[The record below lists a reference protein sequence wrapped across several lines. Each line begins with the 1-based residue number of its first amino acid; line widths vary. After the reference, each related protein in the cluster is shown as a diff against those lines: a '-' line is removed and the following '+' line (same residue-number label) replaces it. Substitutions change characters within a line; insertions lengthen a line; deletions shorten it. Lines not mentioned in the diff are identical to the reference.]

1 MAAEHVDK
9 PRILIVEDNPANVDV
24 LIDQLASAGFT
35 IAVAEDGE
43 EALERSQYKAP
54 DLILLDVI
62 LPGIDGFETCRRLKA
77 NHRTQSIPVIFMTA
91 LTDLADKM
99 RGFAVGGVDFVTK
112 PVQEQEVMARVK
124 THLAL
129 RRMQQ
134 QIEAQNA
141 QLQQEIAVRQQ
152 VEADLQRAHLE
163 LERRVAER
171 TSDLAQ
177 ANAILREQI
186 AEREQA
192 EAALRRERDLVAR
205 IMDTS
210 PAGITV
216 VNREGQVIFAD
227 PRAEQVL
234 GLVRD
239 QLMGRLYNDP
249 EWRIVDYQGL
259 TLPDEALPFQR
270 VMYTGKPV
278 YDIRH
283 AIERPDGRRVLLAIN
298 AAPLLDEAGQV
309 DGMVA
314 AINDVT
320 SQIQAEEELKQHRDR
335 LEELVRERTAE
346 LAVAKEQAEVANQAK
361 SAFLASMSHELR
373 TPLNGI
379 LGYAQILSRAGG
391 LTPLQADGLRI
402 MQQSGE
408 HLLTLID
415 DVLDL
420 AKIEAGKF
428 ELVPADL
435 HLATFLQSIV
445 AICRIRAEQK
455 RLTFVY
461 EAAPDVPDGICAD
474 EKRLRQ
480 LLINLLGNAIKF
492 TTHGR
497 VTLRMSV
504 VHDTASGVP
513 TQHVAAPDYRQHPEG
528 ARTDTR
534 SRTPITLRFEV
545 ADTGIGISPAA
556 LDKIFQPFGQA
567 GNAQQ
572 RAEGTGLGLAISQRL
587 VRQMGSAIQVDSRV
601 GQGSTFWFDLTV
613 PVAATESVANLS
625 ATRLI
630 VGYAGPRRTI
640 LIADDSLYNRTFLV
654 KLLNTLGFTLLEAA
668 DGASALALALAAQP
682 DLILMD
688 LLMPALTGMEVTQA
702 LRQQTE
708 LRKVVIVAT
717 SASVFD
723 TDRQQ
728 SLLSGCDAFLP
739 KPIRVKQLLEL
750 LATHLDLQWCYAEAE
765 PPISITAVADDAA
778 DVDAL
783 VPPAPDELAAL
794 FELASIGD
802 ILGLQARAALLAQG
816 DLVLRPFAQRL
827 AHLAG
832 RFELEQVLALIVQ
845 YLHPEE

>member
-1 MAAEHVDK
+1 MTAEHVDK

-24 LIDQLASAGFT
+24 LIDQLSSAGFT

-43 EALERSQYKAP
+43 DALELCQYRAP

-62 LPGIDGFETCRRLKA
+62 LPGIDGFETCQRLKA
-77 NHRTQSIPVIFMTA
+77 NQRTQSIPVIFMTA

-112 PVQEQEVMARVK
+112 PVQEQEVLARVK

-152 VEADLQRAHLE
+152 AEVDLQRAHVE
-163 LERRVAER
+163 LERRVSER
-171 TSDLAQ
+171 TSELAQ
-177 ANAILREQI
+177 ANAILRQQI

-216 VNREGQVIFAD
+216 VNREGQLMFAD

-234 GLVRD
+234 GLAKD
-239 QLMGRLYNDP
+239 QLMGRMYNSP
-249 EWRIVDYQGL
+249 EWRIVDYQGFP
-259 TLPDEALPFQR
+259 LPDEALPFQR
-270 VMYTGKPV
+270 VMCTGAPV

-283 AIERPDGRRVLLAIN
+283 AIEWADGRRVLLAIN

-320 SQIQAEEELKQHRDR
+320 SQVQAEGELKQHRDR

-346 LAVAKEQAEVANQAK
+346 LAVAKNQAEVANQAK

-391 LTPLQADGLRI
+391 LTPLQVDGLRI

-435 HLATFLQSIV
+435 HLPTFLQNIV
-445 AICRIRAEQK
+445 AICRIHAEQK
-455 RLTFVY
+455 QLSFVY
-461 EAAPDVPDGICAD
+461 EPAPDVPSGICAD
-474 EKRLRQ
+474 QKRLRQ

-492 TTHGR
+492 TTQGR
-497 VTLRMSV
+497 VTLRVSV
-504 VHDTASGVP
+504 VRGQPSIAGDPADSGHSV
-513 TQHVAAPDYRQHPEG
+513 
-528 ARTDTR
+528 
-534 SRTPITLRFEV
+534 TLRFEV
-545 ADTGIGISPAA
+545 EDTGIGISPAA
-556 LDKIFQPFGQA
+556 LERIFQPFEQA
-567 GNAQQ
+567 GNARQ
-572 RAEGTGLGLAISQRL
+572 RAEGSGLGLAISQRL
-587 VRQMGSAIQVDSRV
+587 VRQMGSTIQVDSRV
-601 GQGSTFWFDLTV
+601 EQGSTFWFDLTV
-613 PVAATESVANLS
+613 PVVAAELVVNLS
-625 ATRLI
+625 AVGSV
-630 VGYAGPRRTI
+630 VGYAGARRTI
-640 LIADDSLYNRTFLV
+640 LVADDSPYNRTFLV
-654 KLLNTLGFTLLEAA
+654 KLLAALGFTLLEAA
-668 DGASALALALAAQP
+668 DGSSALALARESQP

-688 LLMPALTGMEVTQA
+688 LLMPGLTGMEVTQM
-702 LRQQTE
+702 LRQQTD

-728 SLLSGCDAFLP
+728 SLLAGCDAFLP
-739 KPIRVKQLLEL
+739 KPIRVDQLLDV
-750 LATHLDLQWCYAEAE
+750 LAAHLDLQWCYAEADL
-765 PPISITAVADDAA
+765 PSALADSTDDAG
-778 DVDAL
+778 AL
-783 VPPAPDELAAL
+783 APPGPDELAAL

-802 ILGLQARAALLAQG
+802 ILGLQARAAELGQS
-816 DLVLRPFAQRL
+816 DPMLRPFARRL
-827 AHLAG
+827 EHLAG
-832 RFELEQVLALIVQ
+832 RFEPEQVLALIVQ